1 MRRTLPGWLIYA
13 AVLGA
18 CFGCVVA
25 LHPDVELMKNRL
37 KLLRVERG
45 WTQEQLGQALG
56 VSRQAVNALETEKHD
71 PSLDLAYRIAA
82 LFARPVEDIFEN
94 PHA

>member
-1 MRRTLPGWLIYA
+1 
-13 AVLGA
+13 
-18 CFGCVVA
+18 
-25 LHPDVELMKNRL
+25 MKNRL

-56 VSRQAVNALETEKHD
+56 VSRQAVIALETERHD

-82 LFARPVEDIFEN
+82 TFGRPVEDIFEN
-94 PHA
+94 RHA

>member
-1 MRRTLPGWLIYA
+1 
-13 AVLGA
+13 
-18 CFGCVVA
+18 
-25 LHPDVELMKNRL
+25 MKNRL

-71 PSLDLAYRIAA
+71 PSLDLD
-82 LFARPVEDIFEN
+82 DIPGLGETRRYGPRLVLSEIREFHRCYEWR
-94 PHA
+94 